1 MHNNTGN
8 QNAQKWT
15 EENVMGHLLNI
26 EHEALRPETIYLVN
40 ALVREGL
47 YKEIWSYW
55 KKKFSDSDEIKEKML
70 RIESIFE
77 ARLFIGGLKK
87 ELAPTITIFG
97 LKNNHKW
104 KEKYS
109 QGI

>member
-1 MHNNTGN
+1 
-8 QNAQKWT
+8 
-15 EENVMGHLLNI
+15 MGHLLNI
-26 EHEALRPETIYLVN
+26 EHEALRPETLYLVN
-40 ALVREGL
+40 ALVNEGL

-55 KKKFSDSDEIKEKML
+55 KRKFNTNDDIKEKML

-87 ELAPTITIFG
+87 ELAPTVTIFG

>member
-1 MHNNTGN
+1 MHNTPAN
-8 QNAQKWT
+8 QNAKKWT
-15 EENVMGHLLNI
+15 EEKVLAHLNKI
-26 EHEALRPETIYLVN
+26 EQDALKPDTMYLVN

-55 KKKFSDSDEIKEKML
+55 KRVFHSCEDIKEKML

-87 ELAPTITIFG
+87 ELAPTLAIFG

-104 KEKYS
+104 TDKYS

>member
-1 MHNNTGN
+1 MHDMTGN
-8 QNAQKWT
+8 QNARKWT
-15 EENVMGHLLNI
+15 EEIVMSHLTRI
-26 EHEALRPETIYLVN
+26 EQYAFEPDTVYLVN
-40 ALVREGL
+40 ALVKVGL

-55 KKKFSDSDEIKEKML
+55 KKAFYSSDDVKEKML

-87 ELAPTITIFG
+87 ELASSLAIFG